1 MRTRSTTKISDTMSL
16 IVETYEQLSV
26 HYDPEVCNPLCL
38 YSAAAAQGLVANLL
52 DTYSP
57 DFFDLEETEMVIGL
71 HDLCGEILRQYEQ
84 MEDH

>member
-1 MRTRSTTKISDTMSL
+1 MITKSTTRISDTMAL
-16 IVETYEQLSV
+16 IGETYEQLNA

-38 YSAAAAQGLVANLL
+38 YGAAAAQGLVADLL

-57 DFFDLEETEMVIGL
+57 DFFDIEEREMVMDL
-71 HDLCGEILRQYEQ
+71 YDLCGGILRQYEQ